1 MKVSDLY
8 RQQAKS
14 INILTFPFL
23 SPSLSLFLSSSYMM
37 KKLSKA
43 AESLNKQRQYMVCY
57 QGEAINKRFYENIK
71 RSSYEHSHWKTCHY
85 LNYKRAFSES
95 FD

>member
-23 SPSLSLFLSSSYMM
+23 SPSLSLSSSYMM

-71 RSSYEHSHWKTCHY
+71 RSSYEH
-85 LNYKRAFSES
+85 
-95 FD
+95 